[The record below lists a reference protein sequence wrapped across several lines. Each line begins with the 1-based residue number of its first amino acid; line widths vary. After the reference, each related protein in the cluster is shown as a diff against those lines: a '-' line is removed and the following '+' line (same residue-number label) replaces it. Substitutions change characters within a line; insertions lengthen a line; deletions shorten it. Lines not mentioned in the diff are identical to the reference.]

1 MSVRSALPE
10 DMDTIGELFEEF
22 RLAHQ
27 PDVPY
32 DPDHFLGYVRKG
44 LDDPSCLALLL
55 DDDKG
60 LLLAAITQSIY
71 APQKLAKEIVWYTR
85 PDARGRGMALFRAF
99 GLWAGMMGAD
109 HVHCTL
115 QRPSPAMARMGFTLT
130 EVGYI
135 RPAPE
140 VMPAA
145 AE

>member
-1 MSVRSALPE
+1 MTVRTARPE
-10 DMDTIGELFEEF
+10 DMDTIAELFEEF

-32 DPDHFLGYVRKG
+32 DAAHFLGYVEAG
-44 LDDPSCLALLL
+44 LSDPSCLALLL
-55 DDDKG
+55 DDDQG
-60 LLLAAITQSIY
+60 LLLATLTNSIF

-85 PDARGRGMALFRAF
+85 SEARGRGMDLFRGF
-99 GLWAGMMGAD
+99 GVWARMMGAD

-115 QRPSPAMARMGFTLT
+115 QRPSAAMQRLGFTMT

-140 VMPAA
+140 LPRAA